1 MSDFPKFVEFH
12 EEGVREGFQ
21 MEPVTYPREQ
31 RVADRKSVV

>member
-21 MEPVTYPREQ
+21 MEPVTYPNSAPR
-31 RVADRKSVV
+31 